1 MLFKLILLY
10 IIVEYVRPGDISPE
24 LRALNLNTFFLP
36 LSIFVVSIVRWK
48 ASYQKYFISSTQ
60 SRMILFLTG
69 LHAISLVM
77 AQFIPDVDGSLIYQS
92 TRGWIGYTLVFFFLS
107 NGINSDEKL
116 EKIIKT
122 LIFIH
127 VFVILINLNTLTKA
141 SHQDFLQSGTF
152 FGDGNDFALALNVI
166 LPLALF
172 FALGET
178 KKLGRIVFRGIVLLF
193 FLAIIFTL
201 SRGGAVGLA
210 ASVGYF
216 AITSSRKYR
225 NGIWVVILCIAA
237 VYLAPPSW
245 FQRMETIQSYDTEA
259 SAHGRIQAWKAA
271 IQIAL
276 DRPLTGVGPGNFLQI
291 YATKYRPEHYSIG
304 DAWKTAHSL
313 YFQTLA
319 ELGFPGIFGLVVMLG
334 STIISNIRMQ
344 SRFRLEAKDR
354 QVLLSFN
361 MSWIGYIV
369 TAGFLSVLYYPH
381 IFVLAGINLAARN
394 ILRMKYASGWEKTNN
409 RFKKQ

>member
-1 MLFKLILLY
+1 MLFKLIVLY
-10 IIVEYVRPGDISPE
+10 IIIEYVRPGDISPE
-24 LRALNLNTFFLP
+24 LRALKLNTFFLP
-36 LSIFVVSIVRWK
+36 LIIFVVSIVRWK

-60 SRMILFLTG
+60 ARMILFLTG
-69 LHAISLVM
+69 LHGISLVM

-107 NGINSDEKL
+107 NEINSDEKL
-116 EKIIKT
+116 KKIIKI

-127 VFVILINLNTLTKA
+127 VFVVLINLNTLTKA

-178 KKLGRIVFRGIVLLF
+178 EKMKRIVFRGIVLLF
-193 FLAIIFTL
+193 FMAIILTL

-216 AITSSRKYR
+216 AIKSSRKYR
-225 NGIWVVILCIAA
+225 NGIWVGILCIAA
-237 VYLAPPSW
+237 VYSAPASW

-259 SAHGRIQAWKAA
+259 SAYGRIQAWKAA

-276 DRPLTGVGPGNFLQI
+276 DRPLTGVGPGNFVQI
-291 YATKYRPEHYSIG
+291 YATQYRPEIYSIG
-304 DAWKTAHSL
+304 DAWKATHSL

-319 ELGFPGIFGLVVMLG
+319 ELGFPGLLALAAILG
-334 STIISNIRMQ
+334 SCMISNMRMQ
-344 SRFRLEAKDR
+344 SRFGPKTKER
-354 QVLLSFN
+354 QLLISLN
-361 MSWIGYIV
+361 MSWLGYCV
-369 TAGFLSVLYYPH
+369 AAGFLSVLYYPH
-381 IFVLAGINLAARN
+381 IFVLAGLNLATLN
-394 ILRMKYASGWEKTNN
+394 ILRMKYASEWEKTKN
-409 RFKKQ
+409 RFKRQ